1 MEGMNEVIVSIM
13 NSVGMIVG
21 YTLAGFGIGIGI
33 LGSKI
38 ADKKFYQQFEGK
50 NPNNFVLK
58 VKNDGGNIDAITAAT
73 ISSRA
78 YCDAVNKAYNT
89 IKSMIGG
96 ENNE

>member
-38 ADKKFYQQFEGK
+38 AEAVGR
-50 NPNNFVLK
+50 NPEVRNEIVSSLMVLMIILAIFVLLMFAFCFMLLFFNPF
-58 VKNDGGNIDAITAAT
+58 V
-73 ISSRA
+73 
-78 YCDAVNKAYNT
+78 V
-89 IKSMIGG
+89 
-96 ENNE
+96 

>member
-38 ADKKFYQQFEGK
+38 AEAVGRNPEVK
-50 NPNNFVLK
+50 NEIVSSLMVLMIILAIFVLLMFAFCFMLLFFNPF
-58 VKNDGGNIDAITAAT
+58 V
-73 ISSRA
+73 
-78 YCDAVNKAYNT
+78 V
-89 IKSMIGG
+89 
-96 ENNE
+96 

>member
-38 ADKKFYQQFEGK
+38 AEAVGRNPEVK
-50 NPNNFVLK
+50 NEIVSSLMMLMIILAIFVLLMFAFCFMLLFFNPF
-58 VKNDGGNIDAITAAT
+58 V
-73 ISSRA
+73 
-78 YCDAVNKAYNT
+78 
-89 IKSMIGG
+89 M
-96 ENNE
+96 